1 MWPAEM
7 QATFLGHSH
16 DDEVGYAR
24 SLVGAGLPYGY
35 IIIIHMSFISFYL
48 LNISKIAAKLLKN
61 YEMAKD
67 FSLSI
72 IKVIKI

>member
-1 MWPAEM
+1 
-7 QATFLGHSH
+7 
-16 DDEVGYAR
+16 
-24 SLVGAGLPYGY
+24 
-35 IIIIHMSFISFYL
+35 MSSIFFYL

-72 IKVIKI
+72 IKVIKIKCKMGIICGKYCNFAPEFK